1 MQRLLHLLLALALLA
16 TLTLPVSAAGA
27 EDRLTQVTLKV
38 KETLGIGDKYDT
50 FSGDLQESI
59 RPFWSLHWSGGEQ
72 GLEVVAGEDGKIYQF
87 YRYREGSSSSDSSV
101 PSLPAVSR
109 SQAQEAAQAFLDK
122 VLTSGESVT
131 WNQGS
136 ARPGDRSYFFSGTI
150 LLHNLPS
157 PFTFSLDVSTAD
169 ASILSFSRSDLDR
182 PYEEGVPSPT
192 AQISPADAGSTLR
205 TTLQLRLEYVRDGEE
220 KNAVLRY
227 LPELDGEYYVDAAS
241 GELVNLSAL
250 YQELDKGAG
259 STAEENATASPEN
272 GGLSQAEQEGIA
284 KLEGVQS
291 KEALDQLIRA
301 QTALGLEGTNL
312 SAFAYSTEDEEEQV
326 LATLTYTRPLEEGFW
341 RRRVTVDARTGAVE
355 TVSSSRPRD
364 ENAVPT
370 LTLEEAQATAEAYV
384 NTLWN
389 AQMKQSALYHSADTV
404 DVSFYSFQYAQQ
416 VNGYFFPEHDIQVE
430 IDPAD
435 GTIAYLSHTFDETV
449 TFDSAD
455 NLITPEAAMDAYF
468 SAYTV
473 TLGYQAVPVAL
484 DPNAPEAAPLL
495 SYGYSYSYA
504 LRLGYTLESESSIR
518 GVDAKTGAVLV
529 RELRNNTLTYDDL
542 EGCWGKNQ
550 ALTLA
555 EYGVGWQGGSLRPND
570 TLTQLD
576 LVALLASTHGYS
588 YSPDEDDAN
597 DLYAYAYRYGI
608 LTPEQRQDAAQVT
621 RLELV
626 QLLLDS
632 AGYGNIARLEGIYR
646 CDYTDANTIPAG
658 QLGYAALAQGLGL
671 VAGDSAGRF
680 APDRPATRVEAIA
693 ILYQFMIR

>member
-1 MQRLLHLLLALALLA
+1 MKRLLHLLLALALLA

-38 KETLGIGDKYDT
+38 KETLGIGDEYDT

-72 GLEVVAGEDGKIYQF
+72 GLEVIAGEDGKIYQC
-87 YRYREGSSSSDSSV
+87 YRYGESQSSSDSSV

-109 SQAQEAAQAFLDK
+109 AQAQEAAQAFLDQ
-122 VLTSGESVT
+122 VLTSGESAT
-131 WNQGS
+131 WNEGS
-136 ARPGDRSYFFSGTI
+136 ARPGDRSYFFTGTI

-192 AQISPADAGSTLR
+192 AKISPADAGSTLR

-220 KNAVLRY
+220 KTAVLRY
-227 LPELDGEYYVDAAS
+227 LPELGGQYYVDAAS
-241 GELVNLSAL
+241 GELVDLNTL
-250 YQELDKGAG
+250 YQELDKGSGGTSEDNSA
-259 STAEENATASPEN
+259 SSPE

-291 KEALDQLIRA
+291 KEALDQIVRA

-312 SAFAYSTEDEEEQV
+312 SAFAYATEDEGEQV

-370 LTLEEAQATAEAYV
+370 LTLEEAQATAEDYV
-384 NTLWN
+384 NTLWG
-389 AQMKQSALYHSADTV
+389 AQMEQSALYHSAGAV
-404 DVSFYSFQYAQQ
+404 DGSFYSFQYARQ
-416 VNGYFFPEHDIQVE
+416 VNGYFFPEHNIQVE

-455 NLITPEAAMDAYF
+455 SLITPEAAMDAYF
-468 SAYTV
+468 SAYAV

-495 SYGYSYSYA
+495 SYGYSYYYA

-518 GVDAKTGAVLV
+518 GVDAKTGVVLV
-529 RELRNNTLTYDDL
+529 REFRDNTLIYDDL

-570 TLTQLD
+570 TLIQLD

-588 YSPDEDDAN
+588 YSPDKDDAD
-597 DLYAYAYRYGI
+597 DLYAYAYRCGI
-608 LTPEQRQDAAQVT
+608 LTPEQRQDTAQVT
-621 RLELV
+621 RLELI

-632 AGYGNIARLEGIYR
+632 AGYGSIARLEGIYR
-646 CDYTDANTIPAG
+646 CDYTDADTIPAG

-680 APDRPATRVEAIA
+680 APNRPATRVEAIA
-693 ILYQFMIR
+693 ILYQFMTR